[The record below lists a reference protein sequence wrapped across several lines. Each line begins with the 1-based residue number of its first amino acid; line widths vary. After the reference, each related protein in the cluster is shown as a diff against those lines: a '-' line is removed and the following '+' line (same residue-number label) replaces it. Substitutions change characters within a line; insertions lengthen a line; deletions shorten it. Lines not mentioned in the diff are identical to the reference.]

1 MLADDIIAIRGSP
14 EDRLTGGGFKA
25 LGDQIKRAQRFDLSA
40 EVMRSAQT
48 IMRSPIEAQHR
59 ALNLCRLPFM
69 ETWFE
74 WPGGFTG
81 EPTDRPFTEVPKRMG
96 ALVRC
101 ERSWQR
107 GSIVWAW
114 HNRKSGFSIC
124 PLALTFDWREEPE
137 PLEDISQ
144 RAAMMDDAAWQ
155 RLGEQFPRARS
166 SSREAMIEEQ
176 RRFGVIMC
184 PLMVTLMA
192 AASLTGSYAQILRLA
207 EKDIEGEG
215 PLLRA
220 AIMLMN
226 SRNLSEAVPRPA
238 AVKLN
243 RARMKSGK
251 APLLDY
257 THIQI
262 KLTRALGMR
271 AGMAA
276 DPRAP
281 SRLHLVRGH
290 FKIRRTG
297 VFWWSPHPR
306 GDTSRGEVRT
316 QTRHVA
322 L

>member
-1 MLADDIIAIRGSP
+1 MLADEIIALRGGF
-14 EDRLTGGGFKA
+14 EDRLTGGGFKE
-25 LGDQIKRAQRFDLSA
+25 LGDQIKQAQRFDLSA
-40 EVMRSAQT
+40 DVMRSART
-48 IMRSPIEAQHR
+48 IMQSPLDTQLR
-59 ALNLCRLPFM
+59 ALNLCRLPFA

-81 EPTDRPFTEVPKRMG
+81 EAAERPWTEVPKRMG

-101 ERSWQR
+101 ERSLQR

-114 HNRKSGFSIC
+114 FNRKAGFNIC
-124 PLALTFDWREEPE
+124 PLALTFDWRAEPE
-137 PLEDISQ
+137 PLKDIT
-144 RAAMMDDAAWQ
+144 RRTDLDEATWR

-166 SSREAMIEEQ
+166 SSREALIEEN

-184 PLMVTLMA
+184 PLTRGLMTT
-192 AASLTGSYAQILRLA
+192 ASIAGVSVNILRMA

-243 RARMKSGK
+243 RSRVKSGK

-262 KLTRALGMR
+262 RLTRALGMR
-271 AGMAA
+271 AAMAA

-290 FKIRRTG
+290 FKVRRTG

-306 GDTSRGEVRT
+306 GHAERGEVN
-316 QTRHVA
+316 QARHVA
-322 L
+322 V